1 VLHDSTHWSPSDV
14 SGPRDQADR
23 SIPVTDADLA
33 ARLASHRT
41 LGSAPREQL
50 EWLASRATFWRFAAG
65 EVVSPKSEP
74 VRRLI
79 VVLSGHLCIRVDRGS
94 SPRMVMEW
102 RGGDVTGLLPY
113 SRLASPPGDTTAE
126 EPTEILDVAG
136 EHFPEMA
143 ARCHELTA
151 ILVHVML
158 DRARRFTSSDLH
170 DEKMLSLGRLAAGL
184 AHELN
189 NPASALDRN
198 ARELSAGLFELEAST
213 LALGSLRLSPEQ
225 LAVIERV
232 RKQCDQRGAW
242 AALTPL
248 ERADRE
254 EAVAGWLTGRGLR
267 AEIAEGLSGTPL
279 TVQHL
284 DQLAGALDDAA
295 LDLVLRAICSGH
307 RTRLLASEVEI
318 AAHRIHS
325 LVAAIRG
332 FTYMDQT
339 KVPSPVDIGRGLADT
354 LAVLGAKA
362 RAKSV
367 TVTVQVA
374 AELPP
379 VEGFGGELNQVWANL
394 IDNAIDAAP
403 NSGRVEV
410 TAARRGE
417 SVIVQVVDDGPGVAP
432 ERVEQIFEPFFTT
445 KPPGQGTGLGLDIVR
460 RLVRQHDGQ
469 IEVESQPGR
478 TEFRVILPGAR
489 IVP

>member
-1 VLHDSTHWSPSDV
+1 
-14 SGPRDQADR
+14 
-23 SIPVTDADLA
+23 VTDTDLA

-50 EWLASRATFWRFAAG
+50 EWLASHATFRRFAAG
-65 EVVSPKSEP
+65 EVVSRTSEP
-74 VRRLI
+74 MRRLI
-79 VVLSGHLCIRVDRGS
+79 VVLTGRLCIRVDRGAG
-94 SPRMVMEW
+94 PRTLMES

-113 SRLASPPGDTTAE
+113 SRLGSPPGDSTAE
-126 EPTEILDVAG
+126 EPTEILEVPG

-158 DRARRFTSSDLH
+158 DRTRRFTRSDLH

-189 NPASALDRN
+189 NPASALARN
-198 ARELSAGLFELEAST
+198 ASELSGDLSEMEAST

-225 LAVIERV
+225 LAAIARV
-232 RKQCDQRGAW
+232 RKQCDEHGAR

-254 EAVAGWLTGRGLR
+254 EAVADWLAGRSLR
-267 AEIAEGLSGTPL
+267 TEIAEGLSGTPL

-284 DQLAGALDDAA
+284 DHLAEVLDDDA
-295 LDLVLRAICSGH
+295 LDLVLRAICAGH

-318 AAHRIHS
+318 AARRIHS

-332 FTYMDQT
+332 FTYMDQS
-339 KVPSPVDIGRGLADT
+339 KVPAPVDIRQGLTDT
-354 LAVLGAKA
+354 MAVLGAKA

-367 TVTVQVA
+367 DVTVQVDA
-374 AELPP
+374 GLPA
-379 VEGFGGELNQVWANL
+379 VEGFGGELNQVWSNL

-403 NSGRVEV
+403 SSGRVEV
-410 TAARRGE
+410 TAVRRGD
-417 SVIVQVVDDGPGVAP
+417 SVIVQVVDDGPGVPP
-432 ERVEQIFEPFFTT
+432 ERMDRIFEPFFTT

-469 IEVESQPGR
+469 IEVESKPGR
-478 TEFRVILPGAR
+478 TEFRVILPAA
-489 IVP
+489 